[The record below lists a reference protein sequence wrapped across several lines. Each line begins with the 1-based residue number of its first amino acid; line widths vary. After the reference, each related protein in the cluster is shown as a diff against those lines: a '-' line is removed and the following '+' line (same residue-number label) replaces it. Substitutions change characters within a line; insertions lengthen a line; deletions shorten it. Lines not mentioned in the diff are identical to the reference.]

1 MKKKDIIKLV
11 DKQIESQKKLI
22 EESKED
28 GTYAYHME
36 QELQELYERWIEL
49 NS

>member
-1 MKKKDIIKLV
+1 MKRKDLIKLV
-11 DKQIESQKKLI
+11 NRQIENQKRLI
-22 EESKED
+22 EKAKED

-36 QELQELYERWIEL
+36 QELQELHDRWIEL